1 MLSEL
6 AALGICVCFVVLG
19 AHLVLSV
26 LTALGIY
33 VMFCGAW
40 SAPGAVSACCTW
52 HMCWLYVVLGAHL
65 CVGYMYCGVLGCVG
79 YMYCGVLG
87 CVGYMYCGVLV
98 AQEGSGPCKI
108 PKFSHLLGSYGTY
121 TYFVRHVRIDL
132 RQS

>member
-26 LTALGIY
+26 LTALGLCVMFCATWSAPGAVSACCTWHMLCFVLLGAHLVLSVLAALGIC

-52 HMCWLYVVLGAHL
+52 HMCI
-65 CVGYMYCGVLGCVG
+65 YMYVLWCLECSWCCQSLLHLAYV
-79 YMYCGVLG
+79 YVL
-87 CVGYMYCGVLV
+87 
-98 AQEGSGPCKI
+98 
-108 PKFSHLLGSYGTY
+108 
-121 TYFVRHVRIDL
+121 
-132 RQS
+132 